1 MGNINKVLLSG
12 RLVKD
17 AEIKYTP
24 SNMAIVTF
32 SVVNNQKKK
41 EGDSWVDEPSFFDA
55 TMFGKYAEA
64 MKPSLLKGKQVFI
77 EGELKQERWTKDG
90 QTRSKIGIVV
100 RNIEVPFTGDKASG
114 GTGGSY
120 QSKAPAQP
128 SAFDYSGEQFPED
141 IPF

>member
-1 MGNINKVLLSG
+1 MGNINKVFLIG

-24 SNMAIVTF
+24 NNMAIVTF
-32 SVVNNQKKK
+32 SIVNNQKKK
-41 EGDSWVDEPSFFDA
+41 EGNEWVDDPSFFDA

-64 MKPSLLKGKQVFI
+64 MKPSLLKGKQVFL

-90 QTRSKIGIVV
+90 QTRSKVSIVV
-100 RNIEVPFTGDKASG
+100 RNIEVPFTSGDKS
-114 GTGGSY
+114 TGSTGSSY
-120 QSKAPAQP
+120 KESTG
-128 SAFDYSGEQFPED
+128 SFDYSGEQFPED

>member
-1 MGNINKVLLSG
+1 MGNINKVFLVG

-24 SNMAIVTF
+24 NNMAIVTF

-41 EGDSWVDEPSFFDA
+41 EGNEWVDDPSFFDA
-55 TMFGKYAEA
+55 TMYGKYAEA
-64 MKPSLLKGKQVFI
+64 MKPSLLKGKQVFL

-90 QTRSKIGIVV
+90 QTRSKVGIVV
-100 RNIEVPFTGDKASG
+100 RNIEVPFTSGDKPAGS
-114 GTGGSY
+114 TGSSY
-120 QSKAPAQP
+120 QAKEPAG
-128 SAFDYSGEQFPED
+128 SFDYSGEQFPED